1 MIEKDYNCYTEG
13 QRAVLKQNI
22 FEETKSHEYLNLD
35 YHRVGYPKP
44 GTDSNYASCIRIVD
58 PLNLE
63 TVYLEEFE
71 NGETVFSL
79 YISQTVGLP
88 GQAYLFL
95 GIGQE
100 ATLQRKCK
108 MAYINTYTFSQ
119 DGTSI

>member
-1 MIEKDYNCYTEG
+1 M
-13 QRAVLKQNI
+13 KQKI
-22 FEETKSHEYLNLD
+22 FEETKSQEYLNLD
-35 YHRVGYPKP
+35 YHKVGYPKS
-44 GTDSNYASCIRIVD
+44 GTKAQTLFGNRLDSNYASCIRIVD

-108 MAYINTYTFSQ
+108 MAYVNTYTFSQ